1 MGDGADHTLP
11 DVGDLR
17 AEVLHKFFHKFTP
30 GVLIRRA
37 GIEYDGEVVTT
48 GGAADVF
55 FIYVEKRADDGG
67 FGAR

>member
-1 MGDGADHTLP
+1 MGNGTDHALS

-17 AEVLHKFFHKFTP
+17 AEVLHELFHKFPP

-37 GIEYDGEVVTT
+37 GIEHDGQVVTPRR
-48 GGAADVF
+48 AADIL
-55 FIYVEKRADDGG
+55 FIHVKKRADDGG